1 MELLLFHTLVA
12 LHIVTGST
20 GAIAFWV
27 PIAARKGGANHV
39 KWGRVFTTAMLIT
52 GGMAIA
58 MSLLTL
64 IDPMG
69 THPHL
74 EGMFEP
80 PFIRG
85 IFGWMMLSMGILTVN
100 LAWYGWLCVQN
111 RRDRDANR
119 TPFNLFLQ
127 AAVIVGAVNCAL
139 QGWLIGQ
146 PLMMG
151 ISLIGIATGVTNLV
165 FLYKREP
172 GRNDWLNEHIK
183 GLVGA
188 GISVYTAFL
197 AFGSVRVLPELALH
211 PGLWAIPLVT
221 GVSLIIYHQRKVARM
236 SRRPAAGYAA

>member
-12 LHIVTGST
+12 LHIASGST

-39 KWGRVFTTAMLIT
+39 KWGRVFTWAMLIT
-52 GGMAIA
+52 GSLAIA

-74 EGMFEP
+74 VGMFEA

-100 LAWYGWLCVQN
+100 LAWYGWLCVTN

-119 TPFNLFLQ
+119 TRFNLFLQ
-127 AAVIVGAVNCAL
+127 GAVIAGALNCAL
-139 QGWLIGQ
+139 QGWLIDQ

-165 FLYKREP
+165 YLYKRTP

-183 GLVGA
+183 GLIGA

-221 GVSLIIYHQRKVARM
+221 GVSLIIYHQRRVARQQ
-236 SRRPAAGYAA
+236 RRPAAGMAA